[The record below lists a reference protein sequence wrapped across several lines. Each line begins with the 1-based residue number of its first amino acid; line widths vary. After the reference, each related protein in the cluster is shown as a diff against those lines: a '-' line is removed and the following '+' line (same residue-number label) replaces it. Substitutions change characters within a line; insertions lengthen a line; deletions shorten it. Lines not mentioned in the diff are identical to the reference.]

1 MIFTLIFFITSF
13 VLLSIIG
20 AIVGHYRNEDLNSI
34 ESTGGLL
41 VFIGLVGI
49 TLFMTFFFLCVFD

>member
-1 MIFTLIFFITSF
+1 MIFTLIFFITF
-13 VLLSIIG
+13 FILISIIG
-20 AIVGHYRNEDLNSI
+20 VIIGHYRNEDLNNVDTI
-34 ESTGGLL
+34 GGLL

>member
-1 MIFTLIFFITSF
+1 MIFTLIFFITFF

-20 AIVGHYRNEDLNSI
+20 AIVGHYRNEDLNNVDTI
-34 ESTGGLL
+34 GGLL

>member
-1 MIFTLIFFITSF
+1 MISTFIFCITFFI
-13 VLLSIIG
+13 LISIIG
-20 AIVGHYRNEDLNSI
+20 VIIGHYRNEDLNNV

-49 TLFMTFFFLCVFD
+49 TIFMTFFCLCVFD

>member
-1 MIFTLIFFITSF
+1 MISTFIFCIIFFI
-13 VLLSIIG
+13 LISIIG
-20 AIVGHYRNEDLNSI
+20 VIIGHYRNEDLNNI